1 MRANKVSAI
10 MENEFEGTGLGEL
23 TAKRPLATLYFDCK
37 YRMIDFGLSNLVN
50 ANVRSIYM
58 TASERNTQ
66 SIFDHLGGG
75 NHWHLNNILS
85 HYFVSFKETIQRAQ
99 AAGEPFHEP
108 MIDFLRK
115 AKSKFTV
122 YTGNKILCNVDYRSV
137 ISVHEEQQRECT
149 VLFKR
154 VESDKIYPK
163 DHILSFRE
171 NQPTLEA
178 TVFEELNED
187 QPFYN
192 LAMNIFVVNTD
203 WLINIL
209 EVAQSEG
216 EYACLEELIWKN
228 LKGNEVT
235 TYEYTG
241 YLSNIFDVKSYY
253 EANMDML
260 DPKKFNSLLYSS
272 QHILTKA
279 KNEVPTYFSPESN
292 VHASQFAT
300 GSIIRGTVHHSL
312 ISRRTAIEEEAT
324 VEHSIVM
331 ASGKIGQGA
340 TIQYAILDKN
350 VTVEAG
356 VRIIGTKEQPLVI
369 KKGSHVTTDQI
380 GE

>member
-10 MENEFEGTGLGEL
+10 MENEFEGKGLGEL
-23 TAKRPLATLYFDCK
+23 TANRPLATLYFDCK
-37 YRMIDFGLSNLVN
+37 YRMIDFSLSNLVN
-50 ANVRSIYM
+50 ANVRSMYM
-58 TASERNTQ
+58 ISSQANIQ

-85 HYFVSFKETIQRAQ
+85 HYFVSFKESIQQAQ
-99 AAGEPFHEP
+99 EAGKPFYDP

-115 AKSKFTV
+115 SKSKFTV

-154 VESDKIYPK
+154 VEKEKIYPK
-163 DHILSFRE
+163 DRVLSFSD
-171 NQPTLEA
+171 TSSFDA
-178 TVFEELNED
+178 TVFEDYTQD

-192 LAMNIFVVNTD
+192 LAMNIFVVNTE
-203 WLINIL
+203 WLIRVL
-209 EVAQSEG
+209 EETQATG
-216 EYACLEELIWKN
+216 EYVCMEEILWQNIN
-228 LKGNEVT
+228 HTNTT

-241 YLSNIFDVKSYY
+241 YLSNIFDINSYY

-292 VHASQFAT
+292 VHSSQFAT
-300 GSIIRGTVHHSL
+300 GSIIRGNVHRSL
-312 ISRRTAIEEEAT
+312 ISRRTTIETQAR
-324 VEHSIVM
+324 VEDSIVM
-331 ASGKIGQGA
+331 ANGKIGEEA
-340 TIQYAILDKN
+340 VIQFAILDKN
-350 VTVEAG
+350 VTVEPG
-356 VRIIGTKEQPLVI
+356 VQVIGTKEHPIVI

-380 GE
+380 GA